1 MYVLILY
8 LYDFSDIFR
17 YGGGGAGQGILQ
29 NKSANLNRFTPEVVT
44 LYDRK
49 GE

>member
-1 MYVLILY
+1 M
-8 LYDFSDIFR
+8 IFLTFLGM
-17 YGGGGAGQGILQ
+17 GGRGQGILQ

>member
-17 YGGGGAGQGILQ
+17 YGGGRGQGILQ

>member
-1 MYVLILY
+1 MYVLIY
-8 LYDFSDIFR
+8 IFMIFLTFLGM
-17 YGGGGAGQGILQ
+17 GGGRGQGILQ
-29 NKSANLNRFTPEVVT
+29 NKSANLNIFTPEVVT